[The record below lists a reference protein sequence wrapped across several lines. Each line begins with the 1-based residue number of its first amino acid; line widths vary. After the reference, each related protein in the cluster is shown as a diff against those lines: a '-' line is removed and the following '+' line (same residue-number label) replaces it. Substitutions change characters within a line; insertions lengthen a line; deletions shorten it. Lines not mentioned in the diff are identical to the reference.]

1 MPAQPQRRQVRR
13 PPVGRALLVLL
24 VTGVLTGGA
33 CWGAAL
39 SAPSG
44 MRPLIGWSGGV
55 AAGLLTIAA
64 ALAVY
69 GLQAARHYRRKLTA
83 MDTDARALADET
95 LPALVTR
102 MRDGASADTALA
114 DAAQPDAEVHQR
126 LLDLLTREIGQGER
140 MRAAS
145 MAACANAAGRVQA
158 LSTSM
163 LADLRDME
171 ARHDEEVLGDLLKV
185 DHSTAQAGR
194 LADSIAI
201 LTGARSGRRWTKP
214 IVMESILRGAVGR
227 ISAYQRVQLHCAS
240 TVAVVGYAAEGVMHA
255 LAELMD
261 NATSFSPPSERV
273 HVYVEEVQAG
283 VVVTIDDAGLVM
295 GDLAL
300 SRAEKAVSAEPLDL
314 ASLSGTRLGLAVVGC
329 LARKHN
335 LTVSFRPSARGGTGV
350 VLMIPRKLI
359 TEPRQQPA
367 AGPREE
373 PAAAARASGP
383 GALATPPTGFTAATG
398 EVQAG
403 SLDAPALPT
412 RQGQTRQ
419 GQTQQPQTRQAQ
431 TRQPQTR
438 QPQTPQA
445 QVQASAR
452 EEAPQ
457 AAQPPTA
464 PSPTA
469 QPPAEQSPAE
479 QSSAEEAPPAEPSEL
494 PRRRR
499 GETLAKTAPRL
510 AETTKPSRP
519 LPDAGTRFGAFR
531 RASRPDAASSL
542 GASSRGES
550 SQGES
555 SRGEDGSAESG
566 RTTEGNQGP
575 VE

>member
-33 CWGAAL
+33 CWGAVL

-44 MRPLIGWSGGV
+44 MQPLIGWCGGV
-55 AAGLLTIAA
+55 SAGLLTIAA

-69 GLQAARHYRRKLTA
+69 GLQAARHYRRKITA
-83 MDTDARALADET
+83 MDSDARALAEET

-300 SRAEKAVSAEPLDL
+300 GRAEKAVSAEPLDL

-359 TEPRQQPA
+359 TEPRQQPP
-367 AGPREE
+367 AGPRKE
-373 PAAAARASGP
+373 PAAARASNAAARASDA

-403 SLDAPALPT
+403 SLDAPTL
-412 RQGQTRQ
+412 QTRQ
-419 GQTQQPQTRQAQ
+419 DQRQA
-431 TRQPQTR
+431 P
-438 QPQTPQA
+438 
-445 QVQASAR
+445 AR
-452 EEAPQ
+452 DEAPQ
-457 AAQPPTA
+457 VAQAPAAQSTTAQAPTEQSPAA
-464 PSPTA
+464 PSPA
-469 QPPAEQSPAE
+469 APSPVAPSSAVEPPAE

-531 RASRPDAASSL
+531 RASRPDA
-542 GASSRGES
+542 
-550 SQGES
+550 ES
-555 SRGEDGSAESG
+555 SRGEDG
-566 RTTEGNQGP
+566 RTGEGNQEP